1 MMRRFPCPGDGA
13 ARERGIRSLMVE
25 GGAAV
30 ITSFLK
36 AELVDALVL
45 TLSPK
50 LVGGYKAVD
59 ELLGSG
65 DRNSPALLRFI
76 PVRPVMTLWSG
87 GTFNTADTRHEVKQ
101 LWFTGPSLC

>member
-1 MMRRFPCPGDGA
+1 MIRLDGA
-13 ARERGIRSLMVE
+13 GSDDAEVPLPWAMALLRERGIRSLMVE

-59 ELLGSG
+59 ELLGGG
-65 DRNSPALLRFI
+65 DRHSPGITSVHSCQAGDD
-76 PVRPVMTLWSG
+76 VVVWG
-87 GTFNTADTRHEVKQ
+87 GLQYGGH
-101 LWFTGPSLC
+101 SS

>member
-1 MMRRFPCPGDGA
+1 MA
-13 ARERGIRSLMVE
+13 LLRERGIRSLMVE

-65 DRNSPALLRFI
+65 DRNSPALRRFI

-87 GTFNTADTRHEVKQ
+87 GIFNTADTRHEVTTA
-101 LWFTGPSLC
+101 LVYRPTLC

>member
-1 MMRRFPCPGDGA
+1 MLDLDRKRASEALSPEATVIRLDGTGSDDA
-13 ARERGIRSLMVE
+13 SSPARAMALLRERGIRSLMVE

-50 LVGGYKAVD
+50 LVGLQSVLMNSWAVATGIPQHYV
-59 ELLGSG
+59 GSF
-65 DRNSPALLRFI
+65 L
-76 PVRPVMTLWSG
+76 SG
-87 GTFNTADTRHEVKQ
+87 R
-101 LWFTGPSLC
+101 